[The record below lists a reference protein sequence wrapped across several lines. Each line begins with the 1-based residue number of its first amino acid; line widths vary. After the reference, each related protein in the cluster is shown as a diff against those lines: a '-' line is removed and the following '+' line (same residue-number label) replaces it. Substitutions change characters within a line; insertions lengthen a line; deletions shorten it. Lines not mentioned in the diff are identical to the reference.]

1 MGHHPT
7 PRVEYVLEVPAL
19 VASDRVAVGACIGN
33 LVMKSGDIEIM
44 QSSTAALYLCRCIFA
59 LMQGMETVLTATS
72 AVLRCHPTMAEKST
86 SAPLS

>member
-7 PRVEYVLEVPAL
+7 PRVEYVSEVPAL
-19 VASDRVAVGACIGN
+19 AAPDPVAVGACIGD

-59 LMQGMETVLTATS
+59 LMQGMETVLTATG
-72 AVLRCHPTMAEKST
+72 AVLWCKRTMAEKST
-86 SAPLS
+86 LASLP